1 MKEYDQFMQQVKGKK
16 KTEAPVDT
24 FGKEWTKKDK
34 LGNPDYNVGYDPN
47 YRLSAPDPNSD
58 FNSENKPT
66 RKFSSANIQDN
77 LEALRKRIV
86 GIKDPEVKDRAFKEV
101 YLKQFDAASRAMD
114 AKSREEQEEQALW
127 RNLSRQGYRD
137 SEIPALIQ
145 QFRGERQDAMRSRP
159 LFNPRGR

>member
-1 MKEYDQFMQQVKGKK
+1 MQQVKKRGKAK
-16 KTEAPVDT
+16 APTEGYANE
-24 FGKEWTKKDK
+24 FGSPASMKAA
-34 LGNPDYNVGYDPN
+34 LGY
-47 YRLSAPDPNSD
+47 DPNSD

-77 LEALRKRIV
+77 LEALRKKV
-86 GIKDPEVKDRAFKEV
+86 VAIKDPTLRDKAFEKV

-127 RNLSRQGYRD
+127 RNLSMQGYRD